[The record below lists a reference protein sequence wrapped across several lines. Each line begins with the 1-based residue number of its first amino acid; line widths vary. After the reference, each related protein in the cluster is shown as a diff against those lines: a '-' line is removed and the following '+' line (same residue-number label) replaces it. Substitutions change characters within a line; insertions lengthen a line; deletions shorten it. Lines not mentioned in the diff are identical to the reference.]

1 MGGEVPV
8 QNGNGENNNIQ
19 QDEQASN
26 LHDEFMQ
33 LCKSVGLEDLAKKQ
47 GFIQNNAIPDL
58 KTYARKYWS
67 SIELLIGCHRGYKY
81 WPIISI
87 DDQKASTAE
96 STKATAEVKAEPTP
110 SRRGR
115 KKKQPEPPT
124 PPEPLNT
131 SAVINES
138 QDDGSTD
145 QEDDGYVQMH
155 QHCVMDLANFY
166 FRPNKKKRKTKVDKG
181 NKGLRHFSR
190 RVCEKVESK
199 KVTSY
204 NEVADELVAEAPDK
218 STGGL
223 IDQVRMLWPYYYLQN

>member
-58 KTYARKYWS
+58 KTYASKY
-67 SIELLIGCHRGYKY
+67 SILIGLLNWIGVRNPTDIKQHRF
-81 WPIISI
+81 IL
-87 DDQKASTAE
+87 DDPKASTAE
-96 STKATAEVKAEPTP
+96 SAKATAEVKAEPTP

-124 PPEPLNT
+124 PEPLNT
-131 SAVINES
+131 SSVINES

-145 QEDDGYVQMH
+145 QEEDG
-155 QHCVMDLANFY
+155 
-166 FRPNKKKRKTKVDKG
+166 
-181 NKGLRHFSR
+181 
-190 RVCEKVESK
+190 
-199 KVTSY
+199 
-204 NEVADELVAEAPDK
+204 
-218 STGGL
+218 
-223 IDQVRMLWPYYYLQN
+223 